1 MIAFNHRIPVKGR
14 GQFMVDFVG
23 TAGALQVPAR
33 QLNSSTLIVE
43 TPGKFL
49 SGFSDQLMA

>member
-1 MIAFNHRIPVKGR
+1 
-14 GQFMVDFVG
+14 MVDFVG

-49 SGFSDQLMA
+49 GGLLNQLMT